1 MAGTGVGG
9 CIGSIA
15 GAFTPPTQW
24 ITRRMVTLRVGFGGV
39 LAGGGAVSPG
49 GDAVPDGDLLGSDED
64 VLDQQPEDFLA
75 FFGAGGGGAA
85 VQPGEEAVD
94 VVGEFE
100 VGVAVGGLGV
110 EGVDLAAQVLLAG
123 AQVRH
128 LGAQLVDGDQLLGE
142 RFDHGGDRGS
152 GLGQGGFQ
160 PVALAGDRIGGAG
173 GLEPLADLGADQ
185 GRVGEQ
191 AGDVVPDDGVE
202 VVGADRLVAADPAAF
217 VAVVIG
223 AQAPVVVDLLA
234 RGRRGGAVVAVSA
247 GRAGGQ
253 ALQQGGD
260 PGVAGGEP
268 LVVLEPL
275 LDAVEGGLID
285 DRGDGDAGPFLAGPV
300 HRLDRPWHRASL
312 QPGDAVQPGRLVH
325 GQGLAEDG
333 GPGVGGV
340 AQHAPDHAAVPAVL
354 AGAGRHALGGEPA
367 GQVGDGGAL
376 VGVAAEHLRDQRG
389 LGLVDLV
396 DSPGLVGLAQ
406 VLVAERGTGQH
417 VHAAGAGAVRLAA
430 PVPLHQ
436 LGLLV
441 LGEHALELDQQLV
454 FGAVAARA
462 VLDEFHSHPGP
473 GEFFQQ
479 QSLVGEF
486 AGQPVRGIAQDDVHA
501 ALGGQ
506 VPQLL

>member
-128 LGAQLVDGDQLLGE
+128 LGAQFVDGDQLLGK
-142 RFDHGGDRGS
+142 RFDHGGDRGG

-202 VVGADRLVAADPAAF
+202 VVGADRLVAADPA
-217 VAVVIG
+217 VLEAVVVR
-223 AQAPVVVDLLA
+223 ADAPVVVDLLV
-234 RGRRGGAVVAVSA
+234 RGPGGGSVVAVSA
-247 GRAGGQ
+247 GGAGGQ

-260 PGVAGGEP
+260 LGVAGGVA
-268 LVVLEPL
+268 LVAGQPL
-275 LDAVEGGLID
+275 LDAGEGALVH
-285 DRGDGDAGPFLAGPV
+285 DRGNGDLGPFLAGPV
-300 HRLDRPWHRASL
+300 HRPGRPRDGASL
-312 QPGDAVQPGRLVH
+312 QPGDAVQPRRLLQDH
-325 GQGLAEDG
+325 GLAEDRG
-333 GPGVGGV
+333 ARVGGV
-340 AQHAPDHAAVPAVL
+340 AQHAPDHGPVPAAL
-354 AGAGRHALGGEPA
+354 AGAGE
-367 GQVGDGGAL
+367 
-376 VGVAAEHLRDQRG
+376 
-389 LGLVDLV
+389 
-396 DSPGLVGLAQ
+396 
-406 VLVAERGTGQH
+406 
-417 VHAAGAGAVRLAA
+417 
-430 PVPLHQ
+430 
-436 LGLLV
+436 
-441 LGEHALELDQQLV
+441 
-454 FGAVAARA
+454 
-462 VLDEFHSHPGP
+462 
-473 GEFFQQ
+473 
-479 QSLVGEF
+479 
-486 AGQPVRGIAQDDVHA
+486 
-501 ALGGQ
+501 
-506 VPQLL
+506 